1 MNLPIIYNW
10 IKDRLRTDKNKFK
23 AIKYLLFFLLLF
35 WSSGFLFPL
44 LSPSFTGKPIVN
56 QLLNYNYSIV
66 CHQSESSQI
75 NFGSTHLLV
84 CARCAGIYLGALF
97 IAIMMLFNFLKLNF
111 SLMPLLIFSAPLII
125 DVFAV
130 RLNIYA
136 YSKMIAFITGL
147 MLGAIVLIYI
157 LETIEKSLNL
167 SYKRKYE
174 LQ

>member
-1 MNLPIIYNW
+1 MNLPIIYNR
-10 IKDRLRTDKNKFK
+10 IEDRLRTDKNKFQ

-75 NFGSTHLLV
+75 NFGSAHLLV
-84 CARCAGIYLGALF
+84 SARFAGIYLSALF
-97 IAIMMLFNFLKLNF
+97 IVIMMLFNFLKLKL
-111 SLMPLLIFSAPLII
+111 SLIPLLIFSAPLVI
-125 DVFAV
+125 DAFAV
-130 RLNIYA
+130 RFNIYA
-136 YSKMIAFITGL
+136 YSKTIAFITGL
-147 MLGAIVLIYI
+147 LCGAIVLIYI
-157 LETIEKSLNL
+157 LETIENSFNL
-167 SYKRKYE
+167 LYKRKYE